1 MKTEF
6 KIPVRAYHVTLR
18 DTRTGEVMND
28 TIVLEK
34 SRLQAGALFDLGDE
48 DIIYRIYNR
57 KGYRV
62 LEIKKPIKRDIVVDL
77 SKLYWYQ
84 IGAEADKELSSNQ
97 ECASADITMDD
108 SGSVDP
114 VLLAMG

>member
-1 MKTEF
+1 MKTEMR
-6 KIPVRAYHVTLR
+6 IPVRAYSVTLR

-34 SRLQAGALFDLGDE
+34 SRIQAAALFDMGDE

-62 LEIKKPIKRDIVVDL
+62 LEIGKPVKRELTVDL
-77 SKLYWYQ
+77 EDLYSKQVLQ
-84 IGAEADKELSSNQ
+84 FQMDQLLEFGSAHSDARLNNQ
-97 ECASADITMDD
+97 EAEDCDTE
-108 SGSVDP
+108 
-114 VLLAMG
+114 

>member
-1 MKTEF
+1 MKTEI
-6 KIPVRAYHVTLR
+6 KIPVRVYHVILR

-34 SRLQAGALFDLGDE
+34 SRIQAGALFDLGDE

-62 LEIKKPIKRDIVVDL
+62 LEIGKPKKVELTVDL
-77 SKLYWYQ
+77 EQLFADQSVSKEISPRMEQ
-84 IGAEADKELSSNQ
+84 MEG
-97 ECASADITMDD
+97 
-108 SGSVDP
+108 
-114 VLLAMG
+114 